1 MKSIGSGRQQPPRAP
16 LSIQG
21 FGGKPLISLLHQRH
35 HQPHQH
41 LPPPSNVITLS
52 SFFGFCAVCVVESK
66 CLSKMHLAQHGV
78 LAAGV
83 CGEIW
88 SLRRLESSD
97 HPLFRKIEKKIQN
110 FNAFSCCCCFGFLLM
125 PFKPNFGGAQASISR
140 HTVAQNPKIVQF
152 EEANC

>member
-1 MKSIGSGRQQPPRAP
+1 MLNPFKIQSTMSHRKYSAMEQEAISVKAPRSPRGSDRQCAACYRQGRVQSIGSGRQQPPRAP

-21 FGGKPLISLLHQRH
+21 FGGKPLISLFHQRH

-83 CGEIW
+83 CGEI
-88 SLRRLESSD
+88 
-97 HPLFRKIEKKIQN
+97 
-110 FNAFSCCCCFGFLLM
+110 
-125 PFKPNFGGAQASISR
+125 
-140 HTVAQNPKIVQF
+140 
-152 EEANC
+152 